1 MPYTISNANPQSKPK
16 NIQFNLE
23 GQTRT
28 PNEKD
33 VTSTLDHMD
42 FSLEPYLSSYVPFPM
57 HDLMGCSIFTLNT
70 MMRIVSFIL
79 SSCTFIL

>member
-28 PNEKD
+28 PMKK
-33 VTSTLDHMD
+33 TL
-42 FSLEPYLSSYVPFPM
+42 LQP
-57 HDLMGCSIFTLNT
+57 
-70 MMRIVSFIL
+70 
-79 SSCTFIL
+79 